1 MNRITQCMHGRG
13 TVSGVVRHQNRPLT
27 EVPGK
32 YLAFVREYRPV
43 VFWNLTDRCN
53 LACAHCYGR
62 SGPDSGTENELST
75 DEALAL
81 IDDFAAM
88 GVPLILLS
96 GGEPLLREDLPELA
110 RAAGERGIRTALST
124 NGTLITPGAA
134 RMIRDAGIGYV
145 GISLDGASPETHD
158 AFRGTRGAFERAM
171 EGFARCREAGIRT
184 GLRVTLTKENYG
196 ELAAL
201 IDLAAAEGASRF
213 CLYWLVPS
221 GRGNEIY
228 DRLQVGPEEVDGAL
242 TLLYRKARETDPGA
256 MEFLPVDAP
265 QDCVHLLRAMERDGW
280 RTSTRGET
288 STPASSP
295 GRRGPSS
302 ATSGNGRSPGSGR
315 TPRIPSS
322 PGSGQHRGT
331 SRGSAGGAATG
342 TSAAVAAVCGRMPPA
357 GTTPLPTRSVSS
369 RDKRRGWRFRRDCTP
384 SASAT
389 HRQTGDACF
398 TTLILPDPEHEEEC
412 DDEENCIRCSCYL
425 RARPRGGMHGFGTG
439 DRVAGQYHR
448 RPGPDGA
455 RRGYRY
461 RLQDGRHR

>member
-1 MNRITQCMHGRG
+1 MHGRG

-32 YLAFVREYRPV
+32 YLAFVQEYRPV

-62 SGPDSGTENELST
+62 SGPDAGTEDELST
-75 DEALAL
+75 AEALAL

-145 GISLDGASPETHD
+145 GISLDGACPETHD
-158 AFRGTRGAFERAM
+158 AFRGTAGAFERAL

-184 GLRVTLTKENYG
+184 GLRVTLTKENYR

-201 IDLAAAEGASRF
+201 IDLAVAEGASRF

-221 GRGNEIY
+221 GRGNEVY

-242 TLLYRKARETDPGA
+242 TLLYRRALETDPGA
-256 MEFLPVDAP
+256 MEFLTVDAP
-265 QDCVHLLRAMERDGW
+265 QDCVHLLRAMERDGSPDVCEAETLV
-280 RTSTRGET
+280 RSLNGGCSAGTRVANVD
-288 STPASSP
+288 P
-295 GRRGPSS
+295 RGNVYPCQF
-302 ATSGNGRSPGSGR
+302 ARSPEFLVGNVRERQFSRIWQDAQNPVLARFRAIPRDLSGKCGR
-315 TPRIPSS
+315 CGYRDLC
-322 PGSGQHRGT
+322 GGGCRV
-331 SRGSAGGAATG
+331 RAYAAGGDHAA
-342 TSAAVAAVCGRMPPA
+342 
-357 GTTPLPTRSVSS
+357 
-369 RDKRRGWRFRRDCTP
+369 
-384 SASAT
+384 
-389 HRQTGDACF
+389 
-398 TTLILPDPEHEEEC
+398 PDPFCFVE
-412 DDEENCIRCSCYL
+412 R
-425 RARPRGGMHGFGTG
+425 
-439 DRVAGQYHR
+439 
-448 RPGPDGA
+448 
-455 RRGYRY
+455 
-461 RLQDGRHR
+461 

>member
-62 SGPDSGTENELST
+62 SGPDSGTEGELST

-81 IDDFAAM
+81 IDDFAAT

-124 NGTLITPGAA
+124 NGTLITSGAA

-145 GISLDGASPETHD
+145 GISLDGACPETHD

-256 MEFLPVDAP
+256 MEFLTVDAP
-265 QDCVHLLRAMERDGW
+265 QDCVHLLRAMERDGSPDVCEAEALV
-280 RTSTRGET
+280 RSLNGGCSAGTRVANVD
-288 STPASSP
+288 P
-295 GRRGPSS
+295 RGDVYPCQF
-302 ATSGNGRSPGSGR
+302 ARSPGFLVGNVRERPFSR
-315 TPRIPSS
+315 IWQDAQNPVLSRFRATPRDL
-322 PGSGQHRGT
+322 SGKCGRCGY
-331 SRGSAGGAATG
+331 RDLCGGGCRVRAYAAGGDHAA
-342 TSAAVAAVCGRMPPA
+342 
-357 GTTPLPTRSVSS
+357 
-369 RDKRRGWRFRRDCTP
+369 
-384 SASAT
+384 
-389 HRQTGDACF
+389 
-398 TTLILPDPEHEEEC
+398 PDPFCFVE
-412 DDEENCIRCSCYL
+412 R
-425 RARPRGGMHGFGTG
+425 
-439 DRVAGQYHR
+439 
-448 RPGPDGA
+448 
-455 RRGYRY
+455 
-461 RLQDGRHR
+461 

>member
-62 SGPDSGTENELST
+62 SGPDSGTEGELST

-81 IDDFAAM
+81 IDDFAAP

-158 AFRGTRGAFERAM
+158 AFRGTAGAFERAM

-184 GLRVTLTKENYG
+184 GLRVTLTEENYR
-196 ELAAL
+196 ELPAL

-221 GRGNEIY
+221 GRGGEVY

-242 TLLYRKARETDPGA
+242 TLLYRRARESEPGA
-256 MEFLPVDAP
+256 MEFLTVDAP
-265 QDCVHLLRAMERDGW
+265 QDCVHLLRAMERDGSPDVHEAEALV
-280 RTSTRGET
+280 RSLNGGCSAGTRVANVD
-288 STPASSP
+288 P
-295 GRRGPSS
+295 RGNVYPCQF
-302 ATSGNGRSPGSGR
+302 ARSPEFLIGNVRKQPFSR
-315 TPRIPSS
+315 LWQDAQNPVLSRFRATPRDL
-322 PGSGQHRGT
+322 SGKCGRCGY
-331 SRGSAGGAATG
+331 RDLCGGGCRVRAYAAGGDHTA
-342 TSAAVAAVCGRMPPA
+342 
-357 GTTPLPTRSVSS
+357 
-369 RDKRRGWRFRRDCTP
+369 
-384 SASAT
+384 
-389 HRQTGDACF
+389 
-398 TTLILPDPEHEEEC
+398 PDPFCFVEE
-412 DDEENCIRCSCYL
+412 
-425 RARPRGGMHGFGTG
+425 
-439 DRVAGQYHR
+439 
-448 RPGPDGA
+448 
-455 RRGYRY
+455 
-461 RLQDGRHR
+461 

>member
-32 YLAFVREYRPV
+32 YLAFVQEYRPV

-62 SGPDSGTENELST
+62 SGPDSGTEGELST

-81 IDDFAAM
+81 TDDFAAT

-184 GLRVTLTKENYG
+184 GLRVTLTKENYR

-221 GRGNEIY
+221 GRGNEVY
-228 DRLQVGPEEVDGAL
+228 DRLQVGPDEVDGAL

-256 MEFLPVDAP
+256 MEFLTVDAP
-265 QDCVHLLRAMERDGW
+265 QDCVHLLRAMERDGSPDVCEAEALV
-280 RTSTRGET
+280 RSLNGGCSAGTRVANVD
-288 STPASSP
+288 P
-295 GRRGPSS
+295 RGDVYPCQF
-302 ATSGNGRSPGSGR
+302 ARSPGFLVGNVRERPFSR
-315 TPRIPSS
+315 IWQDAQNPVLSRFRATPRDL
-322 PGSGQHRGT
+322 SGKCGRCGY
-331 SRGSAGGAATG
+331 RDLCGGGCRVRAYAAGGDHAA
-342 TSAAVAAVCGRMPPA
+342 
-357 GTTPLPTRSVSS
+357 
-369 RDKRRGWRFRRDCTP
+369 
-384 SASAT
+384 
-389 HRQTGDACF
+389 
-398 TTLILPDPEHEEEC
+398 PDPFCFVE
-412 DDEENCIRCSCYL
+412 R
-425 RARPRGGMHGFGTG
+425 
-439 DRVAGQYHR
+439 
-448 RPGPDGA
+448 
-455 RRGYRY
+455 
-461 RLQDGRHR
+461 

>member
-256 MEFLPVDAP
+256 MEFLTVDAP
-265 QDCVHLLRAMERDGW
+265 QDCVHLLRAMERDGSPDVCEAEALV
-280 RTSTRGET
+280 RSLNGGCSAGTRVANVD
-288 STPASSP
+288 P
-295 GRRGPSS
+295 RGDVYPCQF
-302 ATSGNGRSPGSGR
+302 ARSPGFLVGNVRERPFSR
-315 TPRIPSS
+315 IWQDAQNPVLSRFRATPRDL
-322 PGSGQHRGT
+322 SGKCGRCGY
-331 SRGSAGGAATG
+331 RDLCGGGCRVRAYAAGGDHAA
-342 TSAAVAAVCGRMPPA
+342 
-357 GTTPLPTRSVSS
+357 
-369 RDKRRGWRFRRDCTP
+369 
-384 SASAT
+384 
-389 HRQTGDACF
+389 
-398 TTLILPDPEHEEEC
+398 PDPFCFVE
-412 DDEENCIRCSCYL
+412 R
-425 RARPRGGMHGFGTG
+425 
-439 DRVAGQYHR
+439 
-448 RPGPDGA
+448 
-455 RRGYRY
+455 
-461 RLQDGRHR
+461 